1 VWQQRLTSLSKTD
14 RAKVVQFH
22 DDGFTNR
29 AIAKRFGVS
38 IATISR
44 ILDEAGKP
52 AKRGG
57 FGVRIG
63 FNEL

>member
-1 VWQQRLTSLSKTD
+1 LSKSD
-14 RAKVVQFH
+14 REKVVQFRN
-22 DDGFTNR
+22 DGMTNR
-29 AIAKRFGVS
+29 AIAKCFGVS
-38 IATISR
+38 NGTISR

-57 FGVRIG
+57 WGRRIG